1 MTINARHVK
10 DGALIYVNG
19 KRANGNLEFKSGEN
33 IENTLENIP
42 DPGIHFLQIQNK
54 GGLFSNDFIFY
65 TAKNKEAAQQIRNSN
80 NPNHLTQSLINAIRE
95 GNISRTR
102 NLLNQGAN
110 PNQKRDNGSTPLS
123 TAGFHGETEIVKLLL
138 KRGADISRANNDG
151 NTPLHVAAFLCRTDI
166 VKIYLQKGASVTT
179 KNRRGE
185 SSMDVVS
192 QPWNDGLR
200 RFYKSL
206 SEGSNLDLDIEK
218 IKSTRPQILK
228 ILRSHTNKDKLQA
241 LSK

>member
-1 MTINARHVK
+1 MI
-10 DGALIYVNG
+10 
-19 KRANGNLEFKSGEN
+19 
-33 IENTLENIP
+33 
-42 DPGIHFLQIQNK
+42 
-54 GGLFSNDFIFY
+54 LFFY

-192 QPWNDGLR
+192 QPWNDRLR

-206 SEGSNLDLDIEK
+206 SEGSNLDLDMEK

-241 LSK
+241 LF